1 VSVERPPGYDLR
13 DGSPGPRR
21 LAMAQ
26 ETIGVN
32 PAASPPPMAPVAATH
47 AAEVDNREPA
57 RELMFRRRLRLRD
70 AVREMVEFRGIIVT
84 LAERDLRAR
93 YKQALLGVAWAIV
106 TPLMLMLIFSVVF
119 TKFATVDTGGVPYP
133 LFAYLGLIPWTFF
146 SSAVM
151 SGGNSLI
158 TNIPLLNKV
167 YLPREVFPVSALA
180 VAAVDAVLSVIVLA
194 AIFAIEGFMPHIEVL
209 YAPILLLVAVV
220 FSLAATL
227 AVSALLVYVRDLR
240 HALPLILQLALFA
253 TPVAYGLDAIAS
265 SRPKVLIYSALNPLA
280 PVIDGLRRTI
290 LHGQAPDWVA
300 LGVGATTASLLL
312 YASYFLF
319 KRLETGMADIA

>member
-1 VSVERPPGYDLR
+1 
-13 DGSPGPRR
+13 
-21 LAMAQ
+21 MAQ

-32 PAASPPPMAPVAATH
+32 PAASPPPVAPAAPNH
-47 AAEVDNREPA
+47 GVDAVDSREPA

-70 AVREMVEFRGIIVT
+70 ALREMVEFRGIILT

-93 YKQALLGVAWAIV
+93 YKQAVLGAAWALV
-106 TPLMLMLIFSVVF
+106 TPLMLMLVFSIVF

-146 SSAVM
+146 SAAVL
-151 SGGNSLI
+151 SGGSSLI

-180 VAAVDAVLSVIVLA
+180 VAAVDAVLSVIVLIG
-194 AIFAIEGFMPHIEVL
+194 IFAIEGFMPHIEVL
-209 YAPILLLVAVV
+209 YAPILLLVAVI
-220 FSLAATL
+220 FAMAATL

-253 TPVAYGLDAIAS
+253 TPVAYGLSAIAS
-265 SRPKVLIYSALNPLA
+265 SRPKVLIFSALNPLA

-290 LHGQAPDWVA
+290 LHGQSPDWVA
-300 LGVGATTASLLL
+300 LGVGATTATLGL